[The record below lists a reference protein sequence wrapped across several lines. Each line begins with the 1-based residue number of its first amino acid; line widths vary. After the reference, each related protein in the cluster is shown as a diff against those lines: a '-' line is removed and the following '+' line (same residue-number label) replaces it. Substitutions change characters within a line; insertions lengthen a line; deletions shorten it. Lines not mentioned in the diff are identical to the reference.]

1 MKFKTLLPL
10 LVILIVLLSLG
21 FVSANEEVSIDNSLE
36 ENFILGSSE
45 PLTSNYD
52 NNSFSALNDLIQ
64 TLGNEITLEHNY
76 EYNNDTDYA
85 FVGGINITKNLVIN
99 GNNYIVDGY
108 EFCSYILCFRRNH
121 LKY

>member
-1 MKFKTLLPL
+1 MKFKTLLHL

-64 TLGNEITLEHNY
+64 TSSNEITLEHNY

-99 GNNYIVDGY
+99 GII
-108 EFCSYILCFRRNH
+108 IL
-121 LKY
+121 